1 LQYFALFAHRLLLCF
16 TYPKGWPTPHSSLT
30 LVVVLSV
37 LPKVTEADLDAVVAR
52 VLQQKFAAGL
62 FDSGPI
68 DPAGASIL
76 DSAPHRQLALEA
88 ATQGMTFLLFTILM
102 SHLKN
107 SSLNNCFV
115 LSLLLC
121 FLCLF
126 FVQFDKRP
134 HNAMVTPLSFDMPP
148 PPPTHTHTYAQLF
161 LFTVQL
167 YLHLSTGPP
176 NR

>member
-1 LQYFALFAHRLLLCF
+1 LQYFVLFAHRLLLCF
-16 TYPKGWPTPHSSLT
+16 TFPKGWPTPHSSLT

-88 ATQGMTFLLFTILM
+88 ATQGVALLFTPLI
-102 SHLKN
+102 SQN
-107 SSLNNCFV
+107 SSLNNGFV
-115 LSLLLC
+115 LSLLFCVLC
-121 FLCLF
+121 MF
-126 FVQFDKRP
+126 FVQFDI
-134 HNAMVTPLSFDMPP
+134 HIT
-148 PPPTHTHTYAQLF
+148 QW
-161 LFTVQL
+161 
-167 YLHLSTGPP
+167 
-176 NR
+176 

>member
-1 LQYFALFAHRLLLCF
+1 MLFAHRLLLCF
-16 TYPKGWPTPHSSLT
+16 TFPKGWPTPHSSLT

-88 ATQGMTFLLFTILM
+88 ATQGVALLFTPLI
-102 SHLKN
+102 SHLKILLLTMV
-107 SSLNNCFV
+107 SYSRYCFV
-115 LSLLLC
+115 FSVCSLFSLI
-121 FLCLF
+121 
-126 FVQFDKRP
+126 
-134 HNAMVTPLSFDMPP
+134 
-148 PPPTHTHTYAQLF
+148 
-161 LFTVQL
+161 
-167 YLHLSTGPP
+167 ST
-176 NR
+176 

>member
-1 LQYFALFAHRLLLCF
+1 LQYFVLFAHRLLLCSTF
-16 TYPKGWPTPHSSLT
+16 PKGWPTPHSSLT

-88 ATQGMTFLLFTILM
+88 ATQGVALLFTSLI
-102 SHLKN
+102 SHLKILLLTMV
-107 SSLNNCFV
+107 SYSRYCFV
-115 LSLLLC
+115 FSVCSLFSLI
-121 FLCLF
+121 
-126 FVQFDKRP
+126 
-134 HNAMVTPLSFDMPP
+134 
-148 PPPTHTHTYAQLF
+148 
-161 LFTVQL
+161 
-167 YLHLSTGPP
+167 ST
-176 NR
+176 